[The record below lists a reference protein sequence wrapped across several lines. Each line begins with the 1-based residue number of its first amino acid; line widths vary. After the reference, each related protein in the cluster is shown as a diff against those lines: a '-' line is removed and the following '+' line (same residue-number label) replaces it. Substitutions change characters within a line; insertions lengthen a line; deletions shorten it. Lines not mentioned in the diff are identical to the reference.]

1 MNTNSG
7 GRANKLWPRISL
19 GIIVVG
25 VLLMM
30 VMMYTESEP
39 GLLPLAMITIGIA
52 LYIFTSRRNR
62 Y

>member
-1 MNTNSG
+1 MNTNS

-19 GIIVVG
+19 EIIVVG

-30 VMMYTESEP
+30 VMMYTESEL

-52 LYIFTSRRNR
+52 LYLFTNCRNR